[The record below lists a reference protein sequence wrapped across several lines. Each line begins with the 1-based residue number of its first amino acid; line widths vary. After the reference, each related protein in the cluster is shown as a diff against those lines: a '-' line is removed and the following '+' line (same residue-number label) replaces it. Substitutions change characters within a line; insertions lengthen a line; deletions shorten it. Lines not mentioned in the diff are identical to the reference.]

1 MLELRPTCEN
11 CNKALPPDALDARIC
26 SYECTFCADC
36 VESVLHNVCPN
47 CAGGFMQRPI
57 RPAQVLARV
66 RGATVHMIWKTRDPI
81 PTDAGFSIVPNTTF
95 ADCPRLDV
103 ICVPGGGGQVA
114 LMTDPET
121 LDFLRKQAATAR
133 YVTSVCTGSLVLGA
147 AGLLKGYRSACHWAW
162 REMLADFGA
171 IPVAERVVRDRNRIS
186 GGGVTAGI
194 DFGLTVAAEL
204 AGEEVAKSIQ
214 LVLEYDP
221 QPPFDSGS
229 PEKAGPERVKRL
241 RERLAPMLD
250 SRRKANAEAA
260 ARLA

>member
-1 MLELRPTCEN
+1 MAAPIQIGILLYPNVTQ
-11 CNKALPPDALDARIC
+11 LDA
-26 SYECTFCADC
+26 T
-36 VESVLHNVCPN
+36 
-47 CAGGFMQRPI
+47 G
-57 RPAQVLARV
+57 PAQVLSRV
-66 RGATVHMIWKTRDPI
+66 PGAKLHMIWKTLDPV
-81 PTDAGFSIVPNTTF
+81 PTDAGFSIVPTTTF

-103 ICVPGGGGQVA
+103 ICVPGGGGQTV
-114 LMTDPET
+114 LMTDDET

-147 AGLLKGYRSACHWAW
+147 AGLLKGYKSACHWAW
-162 REMLADFGA
+162 RDMLPAFGA
-171 IPVAERVVRDRNRIS
+171 IPVAQRVVRDRNRIS

-229 PEKAGPERVKRL
+229 PEKAGVERVARI
-241 RERLAPMLD
+241 RERLSGLLQ
-250 SRRKANAEAA
+250 SRQKANAEAA
-260 ARLA
+260 AKLA

>member
-1 MLELRPTCEN
+1 M
-11 CNKALPPDALDARIC
+11 
-26 SYECTFCADC
+26 
-36 VESVLHNVCPN
+36 
-47 CAGGFMQRPI
+47 
-57 RPAQVLARV
+57 
-66 RGATVHMIWKTRDPI
+66 HMIWKTLDPV
-81 PTDAGFSIVPNTTF
+81 PTDAGFSIVPTTTV
-95 ADCPRLDV
+95 ADCPKLDV

-114 LMTDPET
+114 LMTDEET

-147 AGLLKGYRSACHWAW
+147 AGLLKGYKSACHWAW
-162 REMLADFGA
+162 RDMLPAFGA

-204 AGEEVAKSIQ
+204 AGDEVAKSIQ

-229 PEKAGPERVKRL
+229 PEKAGVERVKRI
-241 RERLAPMLD
+241 RERLSGMLQTR
-250 SRRKANAEAA
+250 SKANAEAA
-260 ARLA
+260 AKLA

>member
-1 MLELRPTCEN
+1 MANPVQIGILLYPNVTQ
-11 CNKALPPDALDARIC
+11 LDA
-26 SYECTFCADC
+26 T
-36 VESVLHNVCPN
+36 
-47 CAGGFMQRPI
+47 G
-57 RPAQVLARV
+57 PAQVLSRV
-66 RGATVHMIWKTRDPI
+66 PGAKMHMIWKTLDPV
-81 PTDAGFSIVPNTTF
+81 PTDAGFSIVPTTTF

-103 ICVPGGGGQVA
+103 ICVPGGGGQTV
-114 LMTDPET
+114 LMTDEET

-147 AGLLKGYRSACHWAW
+147 AGLLKGYKSACHWAW
-162 REMLADFGA
+162 RDMLPAFGA

-229 PEKAGPERVKRL
+229 PEKAGPERVKRI
-241 RERLAPMLD
+241 RERLSGLLQA
-250 SRRKANAEAA
+250 RQKANDDAA
-260 ARLA
+260 AKLA

>member
-1 MLELRPTCEN
+1 MADTIHIGILLF
-11 CNKALPPDALDARIC
+11 PDVTQLDA
-26 SYECTFCADC
+26 T
-36 VESVLHNVCPN
+36 
-47 CAGGFMQRPI
+47 G
-57 RPAQVLARV
+57 PAQVLSRV
-66 RGATVHMIWKTRDPI
+66 PGAKLHMIWKTLDPV
-81 PTDAGFSIVPNTTF
+81 PTDAGFSIVPTTTF
-95 ADCPRLDV
+95 ADCPQLDV
-103 ICVPGGGGQVA
+103 ICVPGGGGQVP
-114 LMTDPET
+114 LMSDPET

-147 AGLLKGYRSACHWAW
+147 AGLLKGYKSACHWAW
-162 REMLADFGA
+162 RDMLPAFGA

-229 PEKAGPERVKRL
+229 PEKAGVERVKRI
-241 RERLAPMLD
+241 RERLSGMLETR
-250 SRRKANAEAA
+250 SKANAEAA

>member
-1 MLELRPTCEN
+1 MANPIAIGILIY
-11 CNKALPPDALDARIC
+11 PDMTQLDA
-26 SYECTFCADC
+26 T
-36 VESVLHNVCPN
+36 
-47 CAGGFMQRPI
+47 G
-57 RPAQVLARV
+57 PAQVLARV
-66 RGATVHMIWKTRDPI
+66 PGATLHMIWKTRDPI
-81 PTDAGFSIVPNTTF
+81 PTDAGFAIVPNTTF
-95 ADCPRLDV
+95 ADCPPLDV

-162 REMLADFGA
+162 REMLSDFGA

-221 QPPFDSGS
+221 HPPFDSGS
-229 PEKAGPERVKRL
+229 PEKAGAERVKRL
-241 RERLAPMLD
+241 RERLVPMLE

-260 ARLA
+260 ARLQ

>member
-1 MLELRPTCEN
+1 MANPIEIGILLYPNVTQ
-11 CNKALPPDALDARIC
+11 LDA
-26 SYECTFCADC
+26 T
-36 VESVLHNVCPN
+36 
-47 CAGGFMQRPI
+47 G
-57 RPAQVLARV
+57 PAQVLARV
-66 RGATVHMIWKTRDPI
+66 PGARLHMIWKTRDPV
-81 PTDAGFSIVPNTTF
+81 PTDAGFSIVPTTSF
-95 ADCPRLDV
+95 ADCPKLDV

-121 LDFLRKQAATAR
+121 LDFLRKQASTAR

-147 AGLLKGYRSACHWAW
+147 AGLLKGYKSACHWAW
-162 REMLADFGA
+162 RDLLSDFGA

-204 AGEEVAKSIQ
+204 AGDEVAKSIQ

-229 PEKAGPERVKRL
+229 PDKAGPERVQRL
-241 RERLAPMLD
+241 RERLRPMLEG
-250 SRRKANAEAA
+250 RVKANQAAA
-260 ARLA
+260 ARLQ